1 MRKVATG
8 LRNIFIASLTFVM
21 VCGTASAGDY
31 ALPFVRI
38 VRDPVSASMGF
49 AGVASGAETAYSSF
63 RNSSVI
69 PLAAENMS
77 VGLSGQMWAPDGA
90 KSTNLGFGA
99 AFKAGGRLGFAV
111 GGAYQMGEEYSL
123 TDETGNPN
131 GTFKPNDMVLN
142 VGAGFLV
149 MDNLT
154 AGANLRYASQK
165 LSADNSY
172 SGISA
177 DVFLTYRFSDLNV
190 TAGVSSLGSSV
201 KSEAGVSF
209 SQPASATVGAD
220 WHTAFS
226 ELHGV
231 RLAADAD
238 YFFSGNVTLAA
249 GAQYSFK
256 DMVFVRG
263 GYHFG
268 TEDAVLPSFATVG
281 LGVRFFGVSL
291 DFAYLMGNEVIGN
304 SMTFGLGYRF

>member
-1 MRKVATG
+1 MFKNK
-8 LRNIFIASLTFVM
+8 NIIAVM
-21 VCGTASAGDY
+21 LACAFAAGTASAQDGE

-38 VRDPVSASMGF
+38 VRDPVSAGMGF

-69 PLAAENMS
+69 PFAAENMS
-77 VGLSGQMWAPDGA
+77 AGLSGQMWAPDN
-90 KSTNLGFGA
+90 STNLGFGA
-99 AFKAGGRLGFAV
+99 AFKAGGRLGFSV

-123 TDETGNPN
+123 TDESGNSN

-142 VGAGFLV
+142 VGAGFLII
-149 MDNLT
+149 DNLS

-165 LSADNSY
+165 LSSDNSF

-177 DVFLTYRFSDLNV
+177 DVFLTYRLPDLNV
-190 TAGVSSLGSSV
+190 TAGISSLGSSV
-201 KSEAGVSF
+201 KSEAGASF
-209 SQPASATVGAD
+209 RLPMSATVGAD
-220 WHTAFS
+220 WNKTFS
-226 ELHGV
+226 EVHGV
-231 RLAADAD
+231 RVAADAD
-238 YFFSGNVTLAA
+238 YFFSGNFTLAA

-291 DFAYLMGNEVIGN
+291 DFAYLTGSEALGNT
-304 SMTFGLGYRF
+304 MTFGLGYRF

>member
-1 MRKVATG
+1 MFKNK
-8 LRNIFIASLTFVM
+8 NIIAVM
-21 VCGTASAGDY
+21 LACAFAAGTASAQDGG

-38 VRDPVSASMGF
+38 VRDPVSAGMGF

-69 PLAAENMS
+69 PFAAENMS
-77 VGLSGQMWAPDGA
+77 AGLSGQMWAPDGA

-99 AFKAGGRLGFAV
+99 AFKAGGRLGFSV
-111 GGAYQMGEEYSL
+111 GGAYQMGEKYSL
-123 TDETGNPN
+123 TDEAGNSN

-142 VGAGFLV
+142 VGAGFLII
-149 MDNLT
+149 DNLS

-165 LSADNSY
+165 LASDHSL

-177 DVFLTYRFSDLNV
+177 DVFLTYRLSDLNV
-190 TAGVSSLGSSV
+190 TAGISSLGSSV

-209 SQPASATVGAD
+209 SLPVSATVGAD
-220 WHTAFS
+220 WSKTFS
-226 ELHGV
+226 EVHGV
-231 RLAADAD
+231 RVAADAD
-238 YFFSGNVTLAA
+238 YFFSGNFTLAA
-249 GAQYSFK
+249 GAQYSFN

-291 DFAYLMGNEVIGN
+291 DFAYLTGNEALGN
-304 SMTFGLGYRF
+304 TMTFGLGYRF